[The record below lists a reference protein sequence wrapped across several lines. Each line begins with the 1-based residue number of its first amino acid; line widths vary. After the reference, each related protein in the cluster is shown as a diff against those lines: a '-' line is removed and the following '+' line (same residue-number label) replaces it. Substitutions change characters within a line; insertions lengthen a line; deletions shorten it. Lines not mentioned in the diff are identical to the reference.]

1 MIYLFIAVYAAVVL
15 VTLFSDKFRFIS
27 YVNITAMLVISSI
40 IGTIT
45 VFVYKYKTL
54 NLYNDFIY
62 IDSLSVIN
70 LLIIS
75 IIGLIAV
82 IYSHKYLEAELE
94 EGAVKIGSVK
104 LFYSLFSL
112 FVISM
117 IFVCIFNNVVAM
129 WLGLEATTLSTAF
142 LIGFNRSKLSLE
154 AAWKYV
160 IICSIGIGL
169 GLIGIILSIYSLNV
183 PITEEILNWTYLIA
197 NPQHM
202 DPNAAKLA
210 FVFIFIGIGTK
221 AGLAPMHTWLPDGHS
236 EAPSPISA
244 MMSGVL
250 LNIAMYVVIRFYA
263 VIKLV
268 EGLAKFRYMFI
279 IFGCLSLLI
288 ASLSILKQNNY
299 KRLLAFSSVENIG
312 IIALGIGFGGVMGTF
327 GALLHTVIHA
337 FGKTLLFLI
346 SGNILA
352 AYKTKRIDK
361 IQYMIKSMPVNSVFL
376 ILGILIIT
384 GAPPF
389 ASFFSELY
397 ILQEGIMQGQY
408 LAVCVYAV
416 CLLIAFAAFFNI
428 FINMIFTGDNT
439 LEYTKLA
446 NDRTNFL
453 PVILTFAFAIGTS
466 LYFGGYLTV
475 IIQRAASILNI

>member
-1 MIYLFIAVYAAVVL
+1 MIYMFLAVYAVVVL
-15 VTLFSDKFRFIS
+15 VTLFSDKFRLIS

-40 IGTIT
+40 IGAIT
-45 VFVYKYKTL
+45 VFVYKNRTL
-54 NLYNDFIY
+54 SLFNDFIY

-70 LLIIS
+70 LMIIS
-75 IIGLIAV
+75 VIGLIAV
-82 IYSHKYLEAELE
+82 IYSHKYLEEELE
-94 EGAVKIGSVK
+94 EGAVKMNSVK
-104 LFYSLFSL
+104 LFYSLFCL

-117 IFVCIFNNVVAM
+117 IFVCISNNVIAM
-129 WLGLEATTLSTAF
+129 WLGIEATTLSTAF
-142 LIGFNRSKLSLE
+142 LIGFNRTKLSLE

-183 PITEEILNWTYLIA
+183 PMTEEVLNWTYLIA
-197 NPQHM
+197 NPQLM
-202 DPNAAKLA
+202 DPDAAKLA
-210 FVFIFIGIGTK
+210 FVFVFIGIGTK

-263 VIKLV
+263 VVKLV
-268 EGLAKFRYMFI
+268 EDLAKFRYMFI
-279 IFGCLSLLI
+279 IFGCISLLI
-288 ASLSILKQNNY
+288 ASLSILRQNNY

-312 IIALGIGFGGVMGTF
+312 IIALGVGFGGAVGTF

-361 IQYMIKSMPVNSVFL
+361 IQYMIKSMPINSVFL

-389 ASFFSELY
+389 ASFFSELA

-408 LAVCVYAV
+408 LAVGIYAI

-428 FINMIFTGDNT
+428 FIHMIFTGDNT
-439 LEYTKLA
+439 IEHPRFA
-446 NDRTNFL
+446 SDRTNIL
-453 PVILTFAFAIGTS
+453 PVILTFVFAIGTS

-475 IIQRAASILNI
+475 ILQRAASIINN